1 VRVRTKQCKRSLPIF
16 AQSIKAEPRPGVAVL
31 NWLWL
36 ALADHDLGN
45 DVEARRSFKKADDW
59 LLRIGNHYPTR
70 AESLRLDRHNWL
82 EAHILRRE
90 AANLLA
96 RRPAE

>member
-1 VRVRTKQCKRSLPIF
+1 FVRTTEPRRSLPLF
-16 AQSIKAEPRPGVAVL
+16 AQSIKVEPRPGAAVL

-36 ALADHDLGN
+36 ALAHHGLGN
-45 DVEARRSFKKADDW
+45 DVEARRHFKKGDDW
-59 LLRIGNHYPTR
+59 LSRVGDHFPTR

-90 AANLLA
+90 AAILLKQQTT
-96 RRPAE
+96 E